1 MPTLDWIGKKAV
13 VNHDREVPFHLLK
26 CDPDLSVGESES
38 ANLLVQGDN
47 LLALKALLPYYARQV
62 KCIYIDPPYN
72 TGEENWI
79 YNDNVN
85 SPEIKEWLGRIV
97 GKKGEDLSRHDK
109 WLCMMYPRVKL
120 LLKFLKD
127 EGVIFVSID
136 DNSVALLRMLLD
148 ELIGRDKFV
157 AMITWQKR
165 YSRENRAIIGDV
177 HEYIVVY
184 ALNPQKF
191 KSVRN
196 KTSPTENQKKIY
208 RNPNND
214 PKGPW
219 RTIPLTAQ
227 AGHATPE
234 QFYEITSPS
243 GKVFKPPKGRCWGIA
258 KATFEKYLEEGRIYF
273 GKNNDSQPN
282 LIRHFSE
289 VEGVVP
295 WTWWPHEEVG
305 HTDEAKKEILTISG
319 KLDLFDTPK
328 PERLMKRI
336 IEIATNK
343 GELVLDSFAGS
354 GTTAAV
360 AHKMERRWIIV
371 EMETNCIPLIT
382 KRLSNIVEGK
392 NEMGVTK
399 DVNWKGGGGYKFCTL
414 GETLFENTGQI
425 AKSVSFIDLAR
436 FVFFKESGLP
446 LPDDVSGKTPL
457 IGTHNGAA
465 IYLLYNG
472 VLVDKTPQGG
482 NALTRSVLAYLP
494 SHDGPKVVYGTS
506 CRVGMAR
513 LKQENI
519 IFRQIPYELKVD

>member
-1 MPTLDWIGKKAV
+1 MLTLDWIGKKAV
-13 VNHDREVPFHLLK
+13 VNHHKEVPFHLLK
-26 CDPDLSVGESES
+26 CDPDLSVGDLESG
-38 ANLLVQGDN
+38 NLFVQGDN
-47 LLALKALLPYYARQV
+47 LLALKALLPYYAGQV

-85 SPEIKEWLGRIV
+85 SPEIKEWLGHIV

-127 EGVIFVSID
+127 EGVLFVSID

-148 ELIGRDKFV
+148 ELVGRDKFI
-157 AMITWQKR
+157 ATIAWQKR

-184 ALNPQKF
+184 ALNPQIF

-196 KTSPTENQKKIY
+196 KTSPTEKQKKIY

-219 RTIPLTAQ
+219 RTIPITAQ
-227 AGHATPE
+227 AGHATPA
-234 QFYEITSPS
+234 QFYEIVGLT
-243 GKVFKPPKGRCWGIA
+243 GKIFTPPAGNCWRFS
-258 KATFEKYLEEGRIYF
+258 KDVYEKLCEEGRIYF
-273 GKNNDSQPN
+273 GKNGTSQPTTVRY
-282 LIRHFSE
+282 LSE
-289 VEGVVP
+289 MEGVVP

-305 HTDEAKKEILTISG
+305 HTDEAKKEMLALVG
-319 KLDLFDTPK
+319 DLELFDTPK
-328 PERLMKRI
+328 PERLLQRI
-336 IEIATNK
+336 LEIATNK

-360 AHKMERRWIIV
+360 AQKMGRRWITV
-371 EMETNCIPLIT
+371 EMEINCIPLIT
-382 KRLSNIVEGK
+382 KRLSNIVKGK
-392 NEMGVTK
+392 DEIGITK
-399 DVNWKGGGGYKFCTL
+399 NVNWKGGGGYKFCAL
-414 GETLFENTGQI
+414 GEPLFNNTGQI
-425 AKSVSFIDLAR
+425 QDSVSFSDLAV
-436 FVFFKESGLP
+436 FVYFKETGLP
-446 LPDDVSGKTPL
+446 LSDIVSGKSPL
-457 IGTHNGAA
+457 IGAHNDTA

-472 VLVDKTPQGG
+472 VLGDKTPRGG
-482 NALTRSVLAYLP
+482 NALTRAVLADLP
-494 SHDGPKVVYGTS
+494 HHDGLKVVYGTS
-506 CRVGMAR
+506 CRVGIAR